1 MQTRQ
6 NVMHREY
13 SWQNDEQHDQ
23 CLTEEPVA
31 RRDSMTRDSKEQLA
45 SPLAESLDSLLQR
58 VYESIG
64 TEDACTIAK
73 AMASSLARELHVTSV
88 SHLIQSLHIEGE
100 LHDLRGLVRGRA
112 FTALVAELNRVHAAD
127 LARQPQRTY
136 ARRELELS
144 VLRVDLIN
152 ISAID
157 EISQTFAARLYVQCA
172 FRGGARDEHLSSDSR
187 GFPVDAL
194 GTPTFRPSAAWF
206 LDQVEFH
213 NAKFEVTQLDYRVV
227 RMDDDLVLK
236 YVDPGDRTGGGGGVV
251 SQPLDQG
258 PQSGPCPSLTPS
270 LL

>member
-1 MQTRQ
+1 M
-6 NVMHREY
+6 
-13 SWQNDEQHDQ
+13 
-23 CLTEEPVA
+23 
-31 RRDSMTRDSKEQLA
+31 
-45 SPLAESLDSLLQR
+45 
-58 VYESIG
+58 
-64 TEDACTIAK
+64 
-73 AMASSLARELHVTSV
+73 
-88 SHLIQSLHIEGE
+88 
-100 LHDLRGLVRGRA
+100 
-112 FTALVAELNRVHAAD
+112 
-127 LARQPQRTY
+127 
-136 ARRELELS
+136 
-144 VLRVDLIN
+144 
-152 ISAID
+152 
-157 EISQTFAARLYVQCA
+157 QCA